1 MTAAHM
7 APELRPMTLD
17 DVEPVLELADAAFGD
32 LGRRLGQPPDP
43 PRDRATSLVRFRQ
56 PAVTDPGGAWI
67 AHEGEALVGAV
78 QAIDREGVWGLSLLV
93 VHPRAQLRGVG
104 RALLERALA
113 HADGGRRGGIILASE
128 DPLALRRYARAGF
141 WLEPCVQAAGQV
153 LARPQWPAGIR
164 AGDSGDTGDVDAIGR
179 AVRGAGHGPDI
190 PAMFAGGFVLRVAPG
205 EGFVFHRGGQVGLL
219 AARSPDVAADL
230 LRAVLNEVGDAAIGW
245 ITARQEWA
253 VPVVL
258 DAGLPLRFGGAVF
271 RRGDTGPFRP
281 YLPSG
286 AYL

>member
-1 MTAAHM
+1 M
-7 APELRPMTLD
+7 APDMRPMTLD
-17 DVEPVLELADAAFGD
+17 DVDSVLDLADAAFGD

-43 PRDRATSLVRFRQ
+43 PREREPSLVRFRQ

-67 AHEGEALVGAV
+67 AQEGGTLVGAA

-93 VHPRAQLRGVG
+93 VHPRAQSRGVG
-104 RALLERALA
+104 RALLELALT
-113 HADGGRRGGIILASE
+113 HKEGGTRGGIILASE
-128 DPLALRRYARAGF
+128 DPAALRRYARAGF
-141 WLEPCVQAAGQV
+141 RLEPCVQAAGQV
-153 LARPQWPAGIR
+153 LVRPEWPAGIR
-164 AGDSGDTGDVDAIGR
+164 AGDPGDTGDVDAIGC

-190 PAMFAGGFVLRVAPG
+190 AAMFAGGFALRIAPG

-219 AARSPDVAADL
+219 AARAPGVGADL

-245 ITARQEWA
+245 ITARQDWA

-258 DAGLPLRFGGAVF
+258 DAGLKLRYGGAVF
-271 RRGDTGPFRP
+271 TRGDVGSFRP